1 MTQLSS
7 ERKGR
12 ITASAVHKLL
22 KPKGF
27 GDRGENY
34 LWEVIT
40 EILGGEINQVSSK
53 ATDYGNEM
61 EQWGLELFQQ
71 STPFKVQEIDF
82 QKDGYFLGASPD
94 GVFTD
99 KKGERCLIEHKAPYN
114 LSNHVKNLKL
124 LHTQEDLKKLHFEYY
139 SQIQLQ
145 LHCSKLKTC
154 YFVSFCGL
162 DSDFNFRLP
171 DPADR
176 LKVLKVVRDEPFQSF
191 MSERLTQAIS
201 FIQKYT

>member
-12 ITASAVHKLL
+12 ITASQVHKLL

-27 GDRGENY
+27 GDTGENY

-53 ATDYGNEM
+53 ATDYGHEM

-71 STPFKVQEIDF
+71 ATGYEVQEIDF
-82 QKDGYFLGASPD
+82 QKDGLYLGASPD
-94 GVFTD
+94 GFFID
-99 KKGERCLIEHKAPYN
+99 KKSEVCLIEHKAPYN
-114 LSNHVKNLKL
+114 LSNHVKNVKL

-139 SQIQLQ
+139 SQIQKQ

-154 YFVSFCGL
+154 YFLSFCGL
-162 DSDFNFRLP
+162 DENLELRLP
-171 DPADR
+171 KHP
-176 LKVLKVVRDEPFQSF
+176 LKVLKVVRDEPFQNF
-191 MSERLTQAIS
+191 MYERLTQAIA
-201 FIQKYT
+201 FIQKYTL